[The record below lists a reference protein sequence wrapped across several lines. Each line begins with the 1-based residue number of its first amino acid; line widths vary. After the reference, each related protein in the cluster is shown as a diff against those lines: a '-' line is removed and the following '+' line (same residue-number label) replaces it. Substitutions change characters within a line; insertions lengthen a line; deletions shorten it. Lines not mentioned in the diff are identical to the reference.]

1 MCRTEGQI
9 EGAAGRGDDYGDRK
23 PSMLKL
29 AYWCFVLA
37 LTSGVVVWSG
47 LSGATEEFAAALSA
61 AAWGSFGLFLI
72 QGLRR
77 RP

>member
-1 MCRTEGQI
+1 MKGWLG
-9 EGAAGRGDDYGDRK
+9 GARIGADEHA
-23 PSMLKL
+23 MLKF

-37 LTSGVVVWSG
+37 LTSGLVVWTG
-47 LSGATEEFAAALSA
+47 VLGAAEEFAAALSA

>member
-1 MCRTEGQI
+1 
-9 EGAAGRGDDYGDRK
+9 
-23 PSMLKL
+23 MLKF

-37 LTSGVVVWSG
+37 LTSGLAVWTG
-47 LSGATEEFAAALSA
+47 VLGAAEEFAAALSA